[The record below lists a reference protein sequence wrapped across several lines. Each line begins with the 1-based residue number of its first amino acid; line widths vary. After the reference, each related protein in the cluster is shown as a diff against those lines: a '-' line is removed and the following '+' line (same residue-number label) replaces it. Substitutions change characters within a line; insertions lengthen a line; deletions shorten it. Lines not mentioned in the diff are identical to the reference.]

1 MQEMA
6 YYNQGTPL
14 MHFNSRTRESANLIT
29 LRRRDHW
36 VVTYVVHWG
45 GRPQGAFVDIVYESH
60 ELYVQ
65 QRHDETLLYK
75 LRRFLGWPDHFEEW
89 NSRYVGST
97 ANRYYVILL
106 IY

>member
-6 YYNQGTPL
+6 YYNSGLPL
-14 MHFNSRTRESANLIT
+14 MHFNLRTREAANLIT

-36 VVTYVVHWG
+36 VVTYVVFWG
-45 GRPQGAFVDIVYESH
+45 GRRRGAFVNIVYDSH

-65 QRHDETLLYK
+65 QRYDETLLNK
-75 LRRFLGWPDHFEEW
+75 LCRFLGWPDHFEEW

-97 ANRYYVILL
+97 AIDFVALL